1 VHDESLNSYSPE
13 FGRSWARGRDEEIRE
28 TVERL
33 RQRVHEVADEG
44 NQRAAHLQSKCDR
57 YDAIVERA
65 REFTRQW
72 RADWTTDPPSQTEYG
87 WWRYTSQ
94 ATTEIVIG
102 LMGLLEEAEEKLD
115 VMRSNISAL
124 GGGAT

>member
-1 VHDESLNSYSPE
+1 M
-13 FGRSWARGRDEEIRE
+13 
-28 TVERL
+28 
-33 RQRVHEVADEG
+33 
-44 NQRAAHLQSKCDR
+44 
-57 YDAIVERA
+57 
-65 REFTRQW
+65 
-72 RADWTTDPPSQTEYG
+72 EYG